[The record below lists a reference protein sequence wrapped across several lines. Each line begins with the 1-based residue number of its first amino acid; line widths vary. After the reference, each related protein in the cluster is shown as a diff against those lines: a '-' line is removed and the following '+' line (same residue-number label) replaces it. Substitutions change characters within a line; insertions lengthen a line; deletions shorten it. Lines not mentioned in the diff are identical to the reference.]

1 MLEHGDTDYN
11 YHKWESV
18 KGTCTAWLIGRLNVA
33 HLIMLRKVKFYR
45 HMYFSPNI
53 VVRSLFHTALLHSCN
68 NDSLILIE
76 VSIFAP
82 RGSQ

>member
-1 MLEHGDTDYN
+1 MLELGDTDYN

-18 KGTCTAWLIGRLNVA
+18 KGTCTAWLIVRLNVA

-53 VVRSLFHTALLHSCN
+53 VVRSLFHTVDWGYFSQPELLWPK
-68 NDSLILIE
+68 LKKR
-76 VSIFAP
+76 F
-82 RGSQ
+82 